1 MLATGGSTN
10 HTLHLPAMAAA
21 AGIKLLWE
29 DFDDLSKIIP
39 LLSKVYPNGSSDIN
53 QFHAAGGVSFIIGEL
68 LNNGLLDGSAKQ
80 FGEKIY
86 LIMYMNQH

>member
-1 MLATGGSTN
+1 
-10 HTLHLPAMAAA
+10 MAAA

-68 LNNGLLDGSAKQ
+68 LNNGLLDFDLPKQ